1 MSLEAFI
8 HHLHFD
14 TEQVRPSDLEVDWED
29 APLPYKL
36 YRGLPVISLP
46 AEIPMA
52 LRDHQ
57 VRSEQQELSLSQWGA
72 MLWYTF
78 GITQV
83 SQTVLPVSTE
93 LEESYPIQSNR
104 RFLPSGGALY
114 PSELYL
120 YLKQPGIAHGIY
132 HYDVAHHRLILLRK
146 GNFDQYLS
154 SVLGADCLDPDFFGT
169 VIVTT
174 YFWKNFYKYHHFSY
188 RLQGLDA
195 GVLLGQLLAATND
208 LGISVNIHYQFL
220 DRAMNHLLGI
230 SDQEESTYAVVSL
243 LGPAKALHDSLVV
256 SRPERRSDV
265 TATYLTT
272 LVEAITPPHY
282 VRSKRIKDFALLQ
295 KMNEAAMLE
304 STCSFVR
311 SESDTTKEQRGPF
324 TSRSAET
331 RIALPANEPSDAE
344 FTDYCR
350 QRFSPEMD
358 FLRRKVSLRHVSQLL
373 LEGIGAF
380 SYRHDLGAGQ
390 DDLTGRLALY
400 VCLNHVDGLPDGAY
414 RYDPREHELCAIHF
428 GDHRPHLQAGM
439 TLDNVNLHQVP
450 LCFHVVGDR
459 DHLARKWGH
468 RGYRIQQ
475 METGIVVHRLLMAA
489 FRCGMGG
496 HPLLGYD
503 VRHCDELY
511 QLEQEGKTCL
521 IQVPVG
527 HFRPRTRLQGGLHG

>member
-14 TEQVRPSDLEVDWED
+14 TEKVRPSDLEVDWED

-46 AEIPMA
+46 AEIPMT
-52 LRDHQ
+52 LRDHK
-57 VRSEQQELSLSQWGA
+57 VRSDDQEPSISQWGA
-72 MLWYTF
+72 VLWYTF

-93 LEESYPIQSNR
+93 TEESYPIQSNR

-120 YLKQPGIAHGIY
+120 YLKSSSIAHGIY
-132 HYDVAHHRLILLRK
+132 HYDVAHHRLVLLRE

-154 SVLGADCLDPDFFGT
+154 SALGVDCHDPGFWGAVF
-169 VIVTT
+169 VTT

-195 GVLLGQLLAATND
+195 GVLLGQLLAATNE
-208 LGISVNIHYQFL
+208 LGISANLHYQFL
-220 DRAMNHLLGI
+220 DRAINHLLGI

-243 LGPAKALHDSLVV
+243 LRPTEAIRDSLEVLL
-256 SRPERRSDV
+256 PKPQSDV
-265 TATYLTT
+265 TATYVTT
-272 LVEAITPPHY
+272 LVEEISPPHY
-282 VRSKRIKDFALLQ
+282 VRSKRIKDFALLL

-304 STCSFVR
+304 STRSFLH
-311 SESDTTKEQRGPF
+311 SESSTGTEEQRRPF
-324 TSRSAET
+324 TTGSET
-331 RIALPANEPSDAE
+331 RIALPAIDPSDAD
-344 FTDYCR
+344 FADYCR

-358 FLRRKVSLRHVSQLL
+358 FVRRKVSLDQVSRVLL
-373 LEGIGAF
+373 DAIGAF
-380 SYRHDLGAGQ
+380 SDRHDLGAKQ
-390 DDLTGRLALY
+390 VDLTGRLALY
-400 VCLNHVDGLPDGAY
+400 VCVNHVDGLPDGAY
-414 RYDPREHELCAIHF
+414 HYDPRVHELCAIQI
-428 GDHRPHLQAGM
+428 GDHRSHLQAGM

-459 DHLARKWGH
+459 DHLARKWGY
-468 RGYRIQQ
+468 RGYRMQQ
-475 METGIVVHRLLMAA
+475 MEAGIIVHRLLMAA

-511 QLEQEGKTCL
+511 QIEQEEKTCL